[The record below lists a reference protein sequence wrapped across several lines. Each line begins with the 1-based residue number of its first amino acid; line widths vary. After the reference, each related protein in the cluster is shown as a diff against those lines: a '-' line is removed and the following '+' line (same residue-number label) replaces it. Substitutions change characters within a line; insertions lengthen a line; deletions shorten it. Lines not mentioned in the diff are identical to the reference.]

1 MPSVFKAWL
10 DQIMVA
16 GRTISHTSAPPA
28 AGRPAVLISAR
39 RGGYDPGAP
48 KHGLDHVVPMLEAI
62 LVTPA
67 TLGLDLTAVTP
78 ELTMAPYVPML
89 EPLLPLHEASMADSH
104 NRVRILATTIAAQH
118 AA

>member
-16 GRTISHTSAPPA
+16 GRTISHTSAPPT

-39 RGGYDPGAP
+39 GGGYDPGAP

-67 TLGLDLTAVTP
+67 RS
-78 ELTMAPYVPML
+78 
-89 EPLLPLHEASMADSH
+89 AS
-104 NRVRILATTIAAQH
+104 T
-118 AA
+118 